1 MLARAV
7 YEMTGWQAAPD
18 HVFQPE
24 ILFGQDLS
32 MRAYVSFLLV
42 PFLFLLAGCGN
53 LVTPDMSERGAI
65 APILTSEEA
74 FDDQTFAKPQEARV
88 THIDLDLTMDFD
100 AQTIGGTATLDVLAA
115 DGASEIILD
124 SNGLRVS
131 AVTDEAGNALTFAL
145 GETVE
150 GKGEPLNIQL
160 PAERLERDADLA
172 EGDLAATHRI
182 IVEYVSAPEAEAL
195 QWLSPEQ
202 TAGGVHQFLFSQ
214 GQAIN
219 NRTWIPT
226 QDSPG
231 IRQTWEATI
240 SAPEPLNVVMSGVL
254 QGDPVQEDGDR
265 RDFRFVMNNAVPPYL
280 IAIAAGNIEFRE
292 LGPRS
297 GVWAEPEVIEAAAQ
311 EVGDTEEMI
320 DAGIA
325 LFGDYRWGRYDMIV
339 LPPAFPY
346 GGMENP
352 VMTFLTPTFI
362 AGDRSNNG
370 LVAHELAHSWSGNLT
385 TYSSWRDGWLNE
397 GVTSYFENRI
407 VEAVYGK
414 DRAEQEYALSY
425 AGLVGGINDVGAD
438 DPSTAMR
445 TPDAISPFAT
455 RGFAIYD
462 KGTVFLRTVENII
475 GREEFDAWLTQWFD
489 THAFEPV
496 TSEMFLADLREKLIG
511 DDTDL
516 EDRLM
521 LNEWV
526 YGTGLPENAWK
537 PDAEAFAEVDGAVA
551 AYAGAGTLPD
561 TDTWTGWTAAEQRRF
576 LEELPQALSSEQLAA
591 LDTTLGLSQTA
602 NNEVLFL
609 WLEAALRNEYDPA
622 VPQAERFLATVGRN
636 KFVSPLFTALN
647 DTAWGKPIAQRIYAE
662 TRGSYH
668 AYTRGNVDETLQ
680 YEAT

>member
-1 MLARAV
+1 
-7 YEMTGWQAAPD
+7 
-18 HVFQPE
+18 
-24 ILFGQDLS
+24 
-32 MRAYVSFLLV
+32 MRVLVSFFIV
-42 PFLFLLAGCGN
+42 PFLLLLAGCGG
-53 LVTPDMSERGAI
+53 LASQDAAQRGDI

-74 FDDQTFAKPQEARV
+74 FDDQTFAKPAEARV
-88 THIDLDLTMDFD
+88 THIDLDLAMDFD
-100 AQTIGGTATLDVLAA
+100 AKTIGGTATLDVLAA
-115 DGASEIILD
+115 DNASEIIID

-131 AVTDEAGNALTFAL
+131 AVTDETGNVLEFDL
-145 GETVE
+145 GETVD
-150 GKGEPLNIQL
+150 GKGEPLTIQL
-160 PAERLERDADLA
+160 PAQKLARPADLA
-172 EGDLAATHRI
+172 EDELAPTHRI
-182 IVEYVSAPEAEAL
+182 AIEYVSAPDAEAL
-195 QWLSPEQ
+195 QWLSPQQ
-202 TAGGVHQFLFSQ
+202 TAGGEHPFIFSQ

-231 IRQTWEATI
+231 IRQTWEAKI
-240 SAPEPLNVVMSGVL
+240 SAPDPLNVVMSGVV
-254 QGDPVQEDGDR
+254 QGDPEPEDDSR
-265 RDFRFVMNNAVPPYL
+265 RNFHFVMNNPVPPYL

-325 LFGDYRWGRYDMIV
+325 LFGEYRWGRYDMIV

-407 VEAVYGK
+407 VEEVYGK

-425 AGLVGGINDVGAD
+425 AGLVGGINEVGAD
-438 DPSTAMR
+438 NPVTAMR
-445 TPDAISPFAT
+445 SPDTISPFDT
-455 RGFAIYD
+455 EGFAIYD

-475 GREEFDAWLTQWFD
+475 GREEFDTWLTQWFNSR
-489 THAFEPV
+489 AFEPV
-496 TSEMFLADLREKLIG
+496 TSEMFLADLRAKLIDG
-511 DDTDL
+511 DANL
-516 EDRLM
+516 EKRLM
-521 LNEWV
+521 LDEWV

-537 PDAEAFAEVDGAVA
+537 PDSQAFAEVDGAVA
-551 AYAGAGTLPD
+551 AYAGEGTLPD
-561 TDTWTGWTAAEQRRF
+561 IDGWRGWTAAEQRRF
-576 LEELPQALSSEQLAA
+576 LEELPQGLSNEQLAA
-591 LDTTLGLSQTA
+591 LDKALELSQTD

-609 WLEAALRNEYDPA
+609 WLEAALRNEYSPV
-622 VPQAERFLATVGRN
+622 VPQAEGFLAKVGRN

-647 DTAWGKPIAQRIYAE
+647 QTAWGKPIAQRIYGE
-662 TRGSYH
+662 TRSSYH

-680 YEAT
+680 YEVPGGNAQSD

>member
-1 MLARAV
+1 
-7 YEMTGWQAAPD
+7 
-18 HVFQPE
+18 
-24 ILFGQDLS
+24 
-32 MRAYVSFLLV
+32 MRVLVSFFMV
-42 PFLFLLAGCGN
+42 PFLLLLAGCGG
-53 LVTPDMSERGAI
+53 LASQDAAQRGDI

-74 FDDQTFAKPQEARV
+74 FDDQTFAKPAEARV
-88 THIDLDLTMDFD
+88 THIDLDLAMDFD
-100 AQTIGGTATLDVLAA
+100 AKTIGGTATLDVLAA
-115 DGASEIILD
+115 DNASEIILD

-131 AVTDEAGNALTFAL
+131 AVTDEAGNALKFAL
-145 GETVE
+145 GEVVE
-150 GKGEPLNIQL
+150 SKGEPLTIGL
-160 PAERLERDADLA
+160 PDQKLERDAQLA
-172 EGDLAATHRI
+172 DGELAATHRI
-182 IVEYVSAPEAEAL
+182 VVEYVSAPEAEAL
-195 QWLSPEQ
+195 QWLSPQQ
-202 TAGGVHQFLFSQ
+202 TAGGEHPFIFSQ

-231 IRQTWEATI
+231 IRQTWEAKI
-240 SAPEPLNVVMSGVL
+240 SAPAPLNVVMSGVV
-254 QGDPVQEDGDR
+254 QGDPELEDDNR
-265 RDFRFVMNNAVPPYL
+265 RNFHFVMNNPVPPYL

-297 GVWAEPEVIEAAAQ
+297 GVWAEPEVIEDAAQ

-407 VEAVYGK
+407 VEEVYGK

-425 AGLVGGINDVGAD
+425 AGLVGGINEVGAD
-438 DPSTAMR
+438 NPVTAMR
-445 TPDAISPFAT
+445 SPDTISPFDT
-455 RGFAIYD
+455 EGFAIYD

-489 THAFEPV
+489 SRAFEPV
-496 TSEMFLADLREKLIG
+496 TSEMFLADLRAKLIDG
-511 DDTDL
+511 DANL
-516 EDRLM
+516 EKRLM
-521 LNEWV
+521 LDEWV

-537 PDAEAFAEVDGAVA
+537 PDAQAFADVDLA
-551 AYAGAGTLPD
+551 AATYANDGTLPTVNAWRD
-561 TDTWTGWTAAEQRRF
+561 WTAAEQRRF
-576 LEELPQALSSEQLAA
+576 LEELPKELSNGRLAT
-591 LDTTLGLSQTA
+591 LDTTLELSQSG

-609 WLEAALRNEYDPA
+609 WLEAALRNEYSPA
-622 VPQAERFLATVGRN
+622 VPQAERFLAKVGRN
-636 KFVSPLFTALN
+636 KFVSPLFTALHQ
-647 DTAWGKPIAQRIYAE
+647 TAWGKPIAQRIYAE
-662 TRGSYH
+662 TRSSYH

-680 YEAT
+680 FEAPAGKVPSN

>member
-1 MLARAV
+1 
-7 YEMTGWQAAPD
+7 
-18 HVFQPE
+18 
-24 ILFGQDLS
+24 
-32 MRAYVSFLLV
+32 MRAYVSFLVL
-42 PFLFLLAGCGN
+42 PFLFLLAGCGD
-53 LVTPDMSERGAI
+53 LVSQDPDQRGEI

-88 THIDLDLTMDFD
+88 THVDLDLAMDFD
-100 AQTIGGTATLDVLAA
+100 AKTISGTATLDILAA
-115 DGASEIILD
+115 DEASEVILD

-131 AVTDEAGNALTFAL
+131 AVTDQTGDALEFAL

-150 GKGEPLNIQL
+150 GKGEPLTIEL
-160 PAERLERDADLA
+160 PAQELERSADLA
-172 EGDLAATHRI
+172 EGELAPTHRI
-182 IVEYVSAPEAEAL
+182 MVEYVSAPQAEAL

-202 TAGGVHQFLFSQ
+202 TAGGEHPFLFSQ

-254 QGDPVQEDGDR
+254 QGDPEAEDENR

-414 DRAEQEYALSY
+414 ARAEQEYALSY
-425 AGLVGGINDVGAD
+425 AGLVGGIEDAGAD
-438 DPSTAMR
+438 NPVTAMR
-445 TPDAISPFAT
+445 SPNSISPFDT

-475 GREEFDAWLTQWFD
+475 GREKFDAWLTEWFD
-489 THAFEPV
+489 AHAFEPV
-496 TSEMFLADLREKLIG
+496 TSEMFLADLREKLIAG
-511 DDTDL
+511 DAEL
-516 EDRLM
+516 ENQLM
-521 LNEWV
+521 LDEWV

-537 PDAEAFAEVDGAVA
+537 PDAQAFAEVDGAVS
-551 AYAGAGTLPD
+551 AYANESTIPD
-561 TDTWTGWTAAEQRRF
+561 TDAWRNWTAAEQRRF
-576 LEELPQALSSEQLAA
+576 LEELPQELSAEQLAS
-591 LDTTLGLSQTA
+591 LDATLGLSQTN

-622 VPQAERFLATVGRN
+622 VPQAERFLARVGRN

-647 DTAWGKPIAQRIYAE
+647 ETNWGKPIAQRIYAE
-662 TRGSYH
+662 TRSSYH

-680 YEAT
+680 YDAAA

>member
-1 MLARAV
+1 
-7 YEMTGWQAAPD
+7 
-18 HVFQPE
+18 
-24 ILFGQDLS
+24 
-32 MRAYVSFLLV
+32 MRIHVSFLIL
-42 PFLFLLAGCGN
+42 PFLFLLAGCGG
-53 LVTPDMSERGAI
+53 LVSQDTDQRGEI

-74 FDDQTFAKPQEARV
+74 FDDQTFAKPKEARV
-88 THIDLDLTMDFD
+88 THIDLDLAMDFD
-100 AQTIGGTATLDVLAA
+100 AKTIGGTATLDVLAA
-115 DGASEIILD
+115 DEASEIILD

-131 AVTDEAGNALTFAL
+131 AVTDEAGNALMFDL

-150 GKGEPLNIQL
+150 GKGEPLTIQL
-160 PAERLERDADLA
+160 PAQKLERGAELA
-172 EGDLAATHRI
+172 EGALAATHRI
-182 IVEYVSAPEAEAL
+182 VVEYVSASGAEAL

-202 TAGGVHQFLFSQ
+202 TAGGKHPFIFSQ

-231 IRQTWEATI
+231 IRQTWQATI
-240 SAPEPLNVVMSGVL
+240 SAPEPLNVVMSGVI
-254 QGDPVQEDGDR
+254 QGDPEPEDENR
-265 RDFRFVMNNAVPPYL
+265 RDFRFVMNNPVPPYL

-297 GVWAEPEVIEAAAQ
+297 GVWAEPEVIESAAQ

-325 LFGDYRWGRYDMIV
+325 LFGDYRWGRYDMII

-407 VEAVYGK
+407 VEEVYGK
-414 DRAEQEYALSY
+414 ERAEQEYALSY
-425 AGLVGGINDVGAD
+425 AGLVDGIDEVGAD
-438 DPSTAMR
+438 SPNTAMR
-445 TPDAISPFAT
+445 TPDAISPFDT
-455 RGFAIYD
+455 KGFAIYD
-462 KGTVFLRTVENII
+462 KGTVFLRTAENII
-475 GREEFDAWLTQWFD
+475 GREKFDAWLTQWFD
-489 THAFEPV
+489 SHAFEPV
-496 TSEMFLADLREKLIG
+496 TSEMFLVDLREKLIG
-511 DDTDL
+511 DDAEL
-516 EDRLM
+516 EKRLM
-521 LNEWV
+521 LDKWV

-537 PDAEAFAEVDGAVA
+537 PDPQAFAEVDGAAA
-551 AYAGAGTLPD
+551 AYANEGTLPNVD
-561 TDTWTGWTAAEQRRF
+561 GWRDWTAAEQRRF
-576 LEELPQALSSEQLAA
+576 LEELPQELSDEQLAA
-591 LDTTLGLSQTA
+591 IDTTLGLSQTG

-609 WLEAALRNEYDPA
+609 WLEAALSNEYGPA
-622 VPQAERFLATVGRN
+622 VPQAERFMATVGRN

-647 DTAWGKPIAQRIYAE
+647 ETDWGKPIARRIYAE
-662 TRGSYH
+662 TRSSYH
-668 AYTRGNVDETLQ
+668 AYTRGNVDKTLQ
-680 YEAT
+680 YEGSAGTALSD

>member
-1 MLARAV
+1 
-7 YEMTGWQAAPD
+7 
-18 HVFQPE
+18 
-24 ILFGQDLS
+24 
-32 MRAYVSFLLV
+32 MRAYASFLLL
-42 PFLFLLAGCGN
+42 PFLLLVASCDD
-53 LVTPDMSERGAI
+53 LVSPDTAQRGKV
-65 APILTSEEA
+65 APILTSEQA
-74 FDDQTFAKPQEARV
+74 FDDETFAKPGEARV
-88 THIDLDLTMDFD
+88 THIDLDLALDFD
-100 AQTIGGTATLDVLAA
+100 AKTIGGTATLDILAT
-115 DGASEIILD
+115 DEASQIILD

-131 AVTDEAGNALTFAL
+131 AVTDEAGNALKFEL
-145 GETVE
+145 GEKVE
-150 GKGEPLNIQL
+150 GKGEPLTIEL
-160 PAERLERDADLA
+160 PAQKLEHSAELA
-172 EGDLAATHRI
+172 EGELAATHRM
-182 IVEYVSAPEAEAL
+182 IVEYVSAPQAEAL

-202 TAGGVHQFLFSQ
+202 TAGAEHPFIFSQ

-231 IRQTWEATI
+231 IRQTWQATI

-254 QGDPVQEDGDR
+254 QGEPEPEDENR
-265 RDFRFVMNNAVPPYL
+265 RDFRFVMNNPVPPYL

-297 GVWAEPEVIEAAAQ
+297 GVWAEPEVIEAAAR

-407 VEAVYGK
+407 VEEVYGK
-414 DRAEQEYALSY
+414 QRAEQEYALSY
-425 AGLVGGINDVGAD
+425 AGLVGGIEAAGVANPA
-438 DPSTAMR
+438 TAMR
-445 TPDAISPFAT
+445 TPDTISPFDT

-475 GREEFDAWLTQWFD
+475 GREKFDAWLTQWFD
-489 THAFEPV
+489 SHAFEPV
-496 TSEMFLADLREKLIG
+496 TSEMFLTDLREKLIG
-511 DDTDL
+511 DDAEL
-516 EDRLM
+516 EERLM
-521 LNEWV
+521 LDEWV

-537 PDAEAFAEVDGAVA
+537 PDSEAFAEVDGAVA
-551 AYAGAGTLPD
+551 AYADDAALPNVD
-561 TDTWTGWTAAEQRRF
+561 AWGGWTAAEQRRF
-576 LEELPQALSSEQLAA
+576 LEELPQELSNEQLSA
-591 LDTTLGLSQTA
+591 LDTTLGLSRTE

-609 WLEAALRNEYDPA
+609 WLEAALRNEYSAA
-622 VPQAERFLATVGRN
+622 VPQAERFLARVGRN
-636 KFVSPLFTALN
+636 KFVTPLFTALN
-647 DTAWGKPIAQRIYAE
+647 ATDWGKPIAQRIYAD
-662 TRGSYH
+662 TRSSYH
-668 AYTRGNVDETLQ
+668 AYTRGKVDEALQ
-680 YEAT
+680 

>member
-1 MLARAV
+1 MAGNARRIVQFTLAIS
-7 YEMTGWQAAPD
+7 TCHQN
-18 HVFQPE
+18 H
-24 ILFGQDLS
+24 QDIA
-32 MRAYVSFLLV
+32 MRAFIQVLLL
-42 PFLFLLAGCGN
+42 PCLFLIAGCGD
-53 LVTPDMSERGAI
+53 LISSDTGTRGPI
-65 APILTSEEA
+65 APILTSKEA

-88 THIDLDLTMDFD
+88 THLDLDLAVDFE
-100 AQTIGGTATLDVLAA
+100 AKTIGGTAVLDVLASQNA
-115 DGASEIILD
+115 EEIILD
-124 SNGLRVS
+124 SNGLRIS
-131 AVTDEAGNALTFAL
+131 AVTDEAGNDLAFAL
-145 GETVE
+145 GDTVE
-150 GKGEPLNIQL
+150 GKGEPLTIQL
-160 PAERLERDADLA
+160 PAQTLERDASLA
-172 EGDLAATHRI
+172 EGELAPTHRI
-182 IVEYVSAPEAEAL
+182 TIEYMSAPQAEAL

-202 TAGGVHQFLFSQ
+202 TAGGEYPFLFSQ

-240 SAPEPLNVVMSGVL
+240 SAPEPLNVVMSGVV
-254 QGDPVQEDGDR
+254 QGDPQEEEGSR
-265 RDFRFVMNNAVPPYL
+265 RAFSFVMNNAVPPYL

-311 EVGDTEEMI
+311 EVGDTEALI

-407 VEAVYGK
+407 VEEVYGK
-414 DRAEQEYALSY
+414 KRAEQEYALSY
-425 AGLVGGINDVGAD
+425 AGLVEGIENAGAD
-438 DPSTAMR
+438 NPATAMR
-445 TPDAISPFAT
+445 TPDEISPFAT

-462 KGTVFLRTVENII
+462 KGTIFLRTVENII
-475 GREEFDAWLTQWFD
+475 GRETFDAWLTQWFD
-489 THAFEPV
+489 SHAFQPV
-496 TSEMFLADLREKLIG
+496 TSEMFLADLREKLIKG
-511 DDTDL
+511 DAEL
-516 EDRLM
+516 EEQLM
-521 LNEWV
+521 LDEWV
-526 YGTGLPENAWK
+526 YGTGLPANASK
-537 PDAEAFAEVDGAVA
+537 PDPQAFAEVDNAVA
-551 AYAGAGTLPD
+551 AYANAGTLPEGD
-561 TDTWTGWTAAEQRRF
+561 VWRGWTAAEQRRF
-576 LEELPQALSSEQLAA
+576 LEELPDELSAEQLAA
-591 LDTTLGLSQTA
+591 LDNSLGLSQSA

-609 WLEAALRNEYDPA
+609 WLEAALRNQYDPA
-622 VPQAERFLATVGRN
+622 VPQAERFLAKVGRN

-647 DTAWGKPIAQRIYAE
+647 DTAWGKPIAERIYAK
-662 TRGSYH
+662 TRSGYH
-668 AYTRGNVDETLQ
+668 AYTRSNVDATLQ
-680 YEAT
+680 YEEPA